1 MLKLL
6 NTLRHL
12 PRDARDTLFLLGVI
26 FWVIMPHAQHLPLWC
41 IVMAALVLL
50 WRGKL
55 AWMSQPLPSKWW
67 LVGLL
72 LLIMAATWWSHRSLV
87 GRDPGV
93 TLIVAL
99 LTLKTLELRAKRDAF
114 VVFFLGFFTMLTNFF
129 FSQSLLIAAAMLVAL
144 MGLLTALIHSHRM
157 VGQPPLVQSLKTAGK
172 MVLLGA
178 PIMALLF
185 VLFPRVAPLWGMP
198 GDTQAGRS
206 GLSNEMSVG
215 DMAQLVLDDAIAMR
229 IKWNLKPGQ
238 TVPPQNQLYF
248 RGPVLSNFDG
258 RVWRPQGES
267 AFSKR
272 FPLPTDLRTSNET
285 YSYEVTLEPTRRP
298 WIFMLEAATQAPQV
312 PGHEVSMT
320 PEMQWMSSRPVT
332 DLVRYTATSSL
343 QFRHG
348 PERNVPGMQ
357 SYLDLPP
364 GFNPRTLQLAMDIRR
379 DPRFSSAGAQE
390 LVSEVMRRL
399 REGGFVYTLDPG
411 VYGQHT
417 ADEFWFDK
425 KEGFCEHIASSF
437 AILMRAMDV
446 PARVVTGY
454 QGGELNTID
463 GYWTVRQRDAH
474 AWAEVWQ
481 AGVGWVR
488 VDPTSAVAPNRVGS
502 FTRLAAPQGAVGAVL
517 GVVVPLGLTQQLR
530 AVWEAVN
537 NNWNQWVLNYSQSRQ
552 LNLLKDLG
560 FSSPSWQDLGKV
572 LAIIVT
578 LVAAIGAAF
587 TYWER
592 HHQDPWLRLLGRA
605 RQQLARAGLPSD
617 SATPPRTLAQ
627 QALAQFGEA
636 ARPLHDWL
644 LQWETMRYRPQ
655 SQHSQSLATLSRQ
668 LSVIKP
674 LPKSVEPACPTSPSL
689 ATFR

>member
-6 NTLRHL
+6 DKLRHL
-12 PRDARDTLFLLGVI
+12 PRDTRDTLFLLGVI

-41 IVMAALVLL
+41 TGLAIAVLL

-55 AWMSQPLPSKWW
+55 AWLSQPLPSKWW
-67 LVGLL
+67 LVALL
-72 LLIMAATWWSHRSLV
+72 LAIIAATWLSHRSLI

-99 LTLKTLELRAKRDAF
+99 LTLKTMELRAKRDAF

-129 FSQSLLIAAAMLVAL
+129 FSQSLLIAAAMLLAL

-157 VGQPPLVQSLKTAGK
+157 VGQPPLSQSLKTAGK

-198 GDTQAGRS
+198 GDAQAGRS

-215 DMAQLVLDDAIAMR
+215 DMAKVVLEDSIALR
-229 IKWNLKPGQ
+229 IKWNLSPGQ
-238 TVPPQNQLYF
+238 SLPPQDQMYF
-248 RGPVLSNFDG
+248 RGPVLSQFDG
-258 RVWRPQGES
+258 RTWRPS
-267 AFSKR
+267 VDTSFSRR
-272 FPLPTDLRTSNET
+272 FPMPADLRTSNEV
-285 YSYEVTLEPTRRP
+285 YNYEVTLEPVRRP
-298 WIFMLEAATQAPQV
+298 WIFVLEAAVQAPKV
-312 PGHEVSMT
+312 PGYEVYMT
-320 PEMQWMSSRPVT
+320 PELQWMSNLPVN
-332 DLVRYTATSSL
+332 DLLRYTATSSL

-364 GFNPRTLQLAMDIRR
+364 GFNPRTMQLAFEIRR
-379 DPRFSSAGAQE
+379 DPRFARAGAQL
-390 LVSEVMRRL
+390 LVPEVMRRL
-399 REGGFVYTLDPG
+399 REGGYVYTLDPG
-411 VYGQHT
+411 VYGQHS

-437 AILMRAMDV
+437 VVLMRALDV
-446 PARVVTGY
+446 PSRIVTGY
-454 QGGELNTID
+454 QGGEMNAVD

-481 AGVGWVR
+481 ADVGWVR
-488 VDPTSAVAPNRVGS
+488 VDPTGAVSPGRIGS
-502 FTRLAAPQGAVGAVL
+502 FTRLAAQQGVVGAAFGAV
-517 GVVVPLGLTQQLR
+517 VPAGLTQQLR
-530 AVWEAVN
+530 AAWEAVN
-537 NNWNQWVLNYSQSRQ
+537 NRWNQWVLNYSQNRQ

-572 LAIIVT
+572 LAVVIALAGAV
-578 LVAAIGAAF
+578 GAAF

-592 HHQDPWLRLLGRA
+592 HHQDPWLRQLGRA
-605 RQQLARAGLPSD
+605 RKQLAAAGLPSNA
-617 SATPPRTLAQ
+617 ATPPRTLAQ
-627 QALAQFGEA
+627 RALAQFGEA

-644 LQWETMRYRPQ
+644 LQLETLRYRPQ
-655 SQHSQSLATLSRQ
+655 SQQAQSLATLGRH
-668 LSVIKP
+668 LPVIKAAP
-674 LPKSVEPACPTSPSL
+674 PNV
-689 ATFR
+689 